1 MKYTRWSSLAGIAL
15 LMASA
20 QAFAVKQIISV
31 EEAEVAV
38 GPEASLVSFSVN
50 YATDPDLEQT
60 TGADR
65 QDLHYNS
72 EVIQFVG
79 NDAQDGCDAAAVSCV
94 NEDVSDLTGSKRLA
108 DGNDPKTTQIC
119 RFVRL
124 PTLARRANSP
134 DASVH

>member
-60 TGADR
+60 TGATVR
-65 QDLHYNS
+65 LHYNS

-94 NEDVSDLTGSKRLA
+94 NEDVSDLTGFQDSSRVEAKR
-108 DGNDPKTTQIC
+108 G
-119 RFVRL
+119 F
-124 PTLARRANSP
+124 SP
-134 DASVH
+134 GKETRSD